1 MPMDMLILPVEI
13 QGLQQKHQLQLVPRI
28 PRSVPRAILAKTM
41 LHVTEWIDFG
51 SIAVGELI
59 RVLWWQNR

>member
-28 PRSVPRAILAKTM
+28 PRSVPRAILAKTK
-41 LHVTEWIDFG
+41 LHVTE
-51 SIAVGELI
+51 SSLI
-59 RVLWWQNR
+59 LVLLQWEN

>member
-41 LHVTEWIDFG
+41 LHVIE
-51 SIAVGELI
+51 SSLI
-59 RVLWWQNR
+59 LVLLQWEN

>member
-41 LHVTEWIDFG
+41 LHVTE
-51 SIAVGELI
+51 SRLI
-59 RVLWWQNR
+59 LVQLQWEN

>member
-13 QGLQQKHQLQLVPRI
+13 QGLQQKHPLQLVPRI

-51 SIAVGELI
+51 SIAVG
-59 RVLWWQNR
+59 